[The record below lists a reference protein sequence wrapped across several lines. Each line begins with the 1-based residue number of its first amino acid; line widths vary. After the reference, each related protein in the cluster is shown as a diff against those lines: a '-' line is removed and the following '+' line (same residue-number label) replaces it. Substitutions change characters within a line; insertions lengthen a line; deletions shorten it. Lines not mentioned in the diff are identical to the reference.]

1 MRPVAASLRAKKQ
14 PKMSV
19 IGLNNSPAWQ
29 EDRSGWRR
37 YTPKFDIP
45 MPNHPIARRLDALL
59 SGHNWNLNRF
69 MRKLRKDGATLKR
82 RKLADGSWKTKHIA
96 PRRASIRLEREQT
109 LDALVRAMIYR
120 ANYDP
125 DAPYLFEVKASMEEL
140 AKMIGQLHQY
150 EPGYDGN
157 NGQYRHGR
165 KACDPVHAAADDLE
179 AAEMIV
185 VVREF
190 DQETKTN
197 KAKRIF
203 LRPNF
208 FKGFGLT
215 MDDTRSMLSM
225 AKRWQERNG
234 LIKTA
239 KQKRQDELLRQT
251 ESDRIASLDRPS
263 LRNLLARIRREFTGE
278 NKHTKSVMA
287 AHQRLKEAE
296 KRATKS
302 TRSESESRLIT
313 LQAQLPPS
321 VVIRAKWAIRDKHGL
336 SAGPEFDALLLESL
350 ELLT

>member
-1 MRPVAASLRAKKQ
+1 
-14 PKMSV
+14 MSV
-19 IGLNNSPAWQ
+19 IGLSEASAWQ
-29 EDRSGWRR
+29 DDRSGWRR

-59 SGHNWNLNRF
+59 SGHNWNRNRF

-82 RKLADGSWKTKHIA
+82 RKLSDGTWKTKHIA

-120 ANYDP
+120 ADYNP

-140 AKMIGQLHQY
+140 AKMIGQLHEY
-150 EPGYDGN
+150 EPGYDGQ

-190 DQETKTN
+190 DQESKTN

-215 MDDTRSMLSM
+215 MDDTRSML
-225 AKRWQERNG
+225 ATARKWQEKNG
-234 LIKTA
+234 LLKTA
-239 KQKRQDELLRQT
+239 KQKRQAEILRLA
-251 ESDRIASLDRPS
+251 ESERIASLDRPS
-263 LRNLLARIRREFTGE
+263 LRSLLARIKREFTGE
-278 NKHTKSVMA
+278 NKHTKRVMD
-287 AHQRLKEAE
+287 AHHRLKQAV
-296 KRATKS
+296 KTATTKAKD
-302 TRSESESRLIT
+302 TRSDTEIRIRT
-313 LQAQLPPS
+313 LVQQLPFAS
-321 VVIRAKWAIRDKHGL
+321 VYDSKNKVAQQLGLDRAPESGFNA
-336 SAGPEFDALLLESL
+336 EFDRLLLAML
-350 ELLT
+350 ETYT